1 MTREYRLG
9 CRLISQGARLL
20 SVTIRSRRRRRTVTR
35 SVHRYLSALLIGG
48 GALVVSPSF
57 AQTDAPSE
65 RNLSAGMRIYHQK
78 ADCQACHGWA
88 GDGRKMNNQMPDGA
102 NLRIS
107 ELDRDQVIFVIKC
120 GLPGRS
126 MPAFDRLAYEDD
138 RCLGRTRAD
147 LRRMGLGL
155 FDPAATLQ
163 QREVERL
170 TDFLFAKVIGQ
181 GPMDRAAC
189 IQFWGSDVD
198 ACGELPQ

>member
-1 MTREYRLG
+1 MLGDRLSTVSTRTRCGRRAVRQSLHAFL
-9 CRLISQGARLL
+9 CSLL
-20 SVTIRSRRRRRTVTR
+20 V
-35 SVHRYLSALLIGG
+35 GG
-48 GALVVSPSF
+48 FVLVVSPGF
-57 AQTDAPSE
+57 GAQTEAPSE
-65 RNLSAGMRIYHQK
+65 RNISAGMRIYHQK

-88 GDGRKMNNQMPDGA
+88 GDGRRMNSQMPDGA

-120 GLPGRS
+120 GLPGRN

-147 LRRMGLGL
+147 LRRMDLEL

-163 QREVERL
+163 QREIERL

-181 GPMDRAAC
+181 GPMDRATC
-189 IQFWGSDVD
+189 IEFWGSEVD
-198 ACGELPQ
+198 PCSEFAR

>member
-1 MTREYRLG
+1 MSPRTRPGRRPVRRWSHSCLFG
-9 CRLISQGARLL
+9 LL
-20 SVTIRSRRRRRTVTR
+20 VGGV
-35 SVHRYLSALLIGG
+35 VLVFSAG
-48 GALVVSPSF
+48 F
-57 AQTDAPSE
+57 DAQTDAPDE
-65 RNLSAGMRIYHQK
+65 RSISAGMRIYHQK

-88 GDGRKMNNQMPDGA
+88 GDGRRMNNQMPDGA

-107 ELDRDQVIFVIKC
+107 ELDRDQVVFVIKC

-147 LRRMGLGL
+147 LRRMDLEL

-163 QREVERL
+163 QREIERL

-181 GPMDRAAC
+181 GPMDHPTC
-189 IQFWGSDVD
+189 IEFWGSDVD
-198 ACGELPQ
+198 ACREVDR